1 MKVFKYVS
9 LVSKLSKIEGRKESL
24 VGQQSYTLIQL
35 RRGYINEED
44 FINQSRFYHD
54 EMRSLDS
61 KKRTIIRHYLA
72 A

>member
-24 VGQQSYTLIQL
+24 SGQQSHTLMQL
-35 RRGYINEED
+35 RRGYIDEQD
-44 FINQSRFYHD
+44 FLNQSRFFHD
-54 EMRSLDS
+54 EMKSLES
-61 KKRTIIRHYLA
+61 QKRTIIRHYLA